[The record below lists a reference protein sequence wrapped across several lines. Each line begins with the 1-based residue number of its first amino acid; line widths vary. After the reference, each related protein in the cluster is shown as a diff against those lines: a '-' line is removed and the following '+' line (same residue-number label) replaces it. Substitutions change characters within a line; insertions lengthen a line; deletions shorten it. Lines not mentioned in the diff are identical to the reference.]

1 MLKNIL
7 NVNGVKNL
15 SNQQKKKINGGEEAN
30 CRACPVNFFC
40 CGYGCFDPASVLYDP
55 C

>member
-7 NVNGVKNL
+7 NVNGVKKLN
-15 SNQQKKKINGGEEAN
+15 NQQKKKVNGGEESN
-30 CRACPVNFFC
+30 CRVCPAHFFC